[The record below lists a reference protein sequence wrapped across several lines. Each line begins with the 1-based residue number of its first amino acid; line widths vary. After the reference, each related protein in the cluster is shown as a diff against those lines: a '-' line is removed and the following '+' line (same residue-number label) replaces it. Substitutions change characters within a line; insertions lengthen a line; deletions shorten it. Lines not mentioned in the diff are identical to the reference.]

1 MPAKGDGKDPVSSI
15 GSLNERSL
23 HAALKQLYA
32 GTDQVRESAVD
43 GYVADVM
50 GLDRLV
56 EIQTGC
62 FSKIRTKLEA
72 LLQRHRVLVVYPIA
86 REKTLVVYDHAG
98 GEVLYTRR
106 SPKRGSLI
114 DLVYQLV
121 YLDRLPAHP
130 NFSLEVLLTRE
141 EEIRAADGAGSWRR
155 KGVSIVDRRLK
166 GIVERVLFSAPA
178 DYLRLLPRG
187 LPRPFTNRDVAGRAD
202 IPPEK
207 ARRLTYCL
215 ARMGL
220 LAASGKRGNARLFTM
235 APEPGREPA
244 GEEGA

>member
-1 MPAKGDGKDPVSSI
+1 MSSI

-23 HAALKQLYA
+23 HAALKQLYTGA
-32 GTDQVRESAVD
+32 GQVRESVVD
-43 GYVADVM
+43 GYVADVVDR
-50 GLDRLV
+50 GLLV
-56 EIQTGC
+56 EIQTGG
-62 FSKIRTKLEA
+62 FAKIKHKLGA
-72 LLQRHRVLVVYPIA
+72 LLQRHRVLLVYPIA
-86 REKTLVVYDHAG
+86 RQKTLVVYDRAG

-130 NFSLEVLLTRE
+130 NFSLEVLLTIE
-141 EEIRAADGAGSWRR
+141 EEIRAADGQGSWRR
-155 KGVSIVDRRLK
+155 RGVSIIDRRLK
-166 GIVERVLFSAPA
+166 GVVERVHFSSPS
-178 DYLRLLPRG
+178 DYLRLLPPG
-187 LPRPFTNRDVAGRAD
+187 LPRPFTNRDVGGLGG

-220 LAASGKRGNARLFTM
+220 LEAAGKRGNALLFN
-235 APEPGREPA
+235 PLPGTVEEPA
-244 GEEGA
+244 GEGGA